1 MGGRGHTAKQK
12 RGKPFR
18 PPSTTTH
25 DGSRH
30 DTHMLV
36 PAPLVCLALCGLDE
50 LHAPRHPHLPL
61 PRADPHALTPRR
73 AAFVLTCDAPLV
85 SRRVERVGLCAVCAL
100 VDASSVSRAHAHA
113 RRRPAVPLNIRK
125 SGTNQKQYAPP
136 ENKRS
141 ESRNAERGEGSRE
154 CMSPNGAPLSRQGK
168 QWQLHSCCVVVVR
181 AISSMYVVRLELSRF
196 AHTPRTG

>member
-1 MGGRGHTAKQK
+1 MLGAWAARPPASFRPFALPTFLYVATEALAESTPLPQRGESTSLPLARKQRRWGGGGHTAKQK

-100 VDASSVSRAHAHA
+100 VDASSKQIFDVNRFYPKTQLSWPA
-113 RRRPAVPLNIRK
+113 RLD
-125 SGTNQKQYAPP
+125 
-136 ENKRS
+136 
-141 ESRNAERGEGSRE
+141 
-154 CMSPNGAPLSRQGK
+154 
-168 QWQLHSCCVVVVR
+168 HSHCNSFSTLGVTTKALFV
-181 AISSMYVVRLELSRF
+181 
-196 AHTPRTG
+196 